1 MWEHYLQTAKEKFL
15 VESENADET
24 LEANNAKYVEHI
36 EKITGDQAELVV
48 QLSKSEKNNESIVEE
63 LDAYIAKY
71 DPKTYFMRGA
81 RGMLRSGLISVSE
94 EERVRALLSKM
105 GLVLSV
111 LGATFLLPGRSAGRM
126 PRARKH
132 LITKTRNQPL

>member
-15 VESENADET
+15 VESENADEI
-24 LEANNAKYVEHI
+24 LQAEHAKYVEHI

-81 RGMLRSGLISVSE
+81 QRMLRSGEISVSE

-105 GLVLSV
+105 GLVVSV
-111 LGATFLLPGRSAGRM
+111 LGATFLLPGRSTGRM

-132 LITKTRNQPL
+132 LITKARNQLL

>member
-15 VESENADET
+15 VESDNADAILQAEH
-24 LEANNAKYVEHI
+24 AKYVEHI

-48 QLSKSEKNNESIVEE
+48 QLSKSEKNSESIVEE

-94 EERVRALLSKM
+94 EERVRALLSKI

-126 PRARKH
+126 PRPRKH
-132 LITKTRNQPL
+132 LITKTRNQLL